1 MVGVA
6 TECAEAAATYAALH
20 VAAVAPKAT
29 LASARAQ
36 AAAAAA
42 EAVAVAARATVDNRA
57 ANAQAATLAMCT
69 HSCHSLFGYPHSI

>member
-1 MVGVA
+1 MA

-20 VAAVAPKAT
+20 VAAVAAKAT

-36 AAAAAA
+36 AAAA

-69 HSCHSLFGYPHSI
+69 HSCHSLFGYPHSIWSD